1 MTMKRPLRYFTIV
14 SVLLILVVSSC
25 SDNLLNEEVEDQYS
39 TEITDRES
47 LRAGLILMYEAT
59 SNFYSKADQQG
70 WPALWNVGTDVAWP
84 IQAQGVEIP
93 FYRYNTLNSDN
104 SAASWMWN
112 WEYDIIE
119 NANNVINNI
128 ESQGLAI
135 DGMTEET
142 LAQYNAE
149 ARFFRA
155 KAYEELAT
163 LFGGVPIV
171 TEPITEPKFDFT
183 RADIDDVNDLIV
195 DDLLYAVENLPDMGQ
210 TEHEQ
215 RVSSAAASHLLAKT
229 YLRMGEYELAEDQAD
244 LVIDNPNISLIT
256 SRYGVKADQPGDP
269 FSDMFWKGNMRR
281 SQGNSEAIWVLE
293 MENPSDVRGGSTG
306 NPQQRRVWQ
315 ASYHSRNGLIPAD
328 SLGGR
333 GIARLRLNNWVLYDL
348 YDDGDMRNS
357 RHNIHRR
364 FVYNDPN
371 SDLFGQPVPYEGP
384 DTLFI
389 LTPYTTKWK
398 HFDPRDTFGFGMWKD
413 FILMRLGE
421 TYLLKA
427 EAQLMQ
433 NNPGGAAT
441 TINILR
447 DRANAPTVSAGEID
461 LDFILD
467 ERVRELIAE
476 ENRRMELMRT
486 GKLLDRVDLNY
497 GAPAGS
503 EIEGIREANLLF
515 PIPISEIRLNR
526 EGDLTQNPGYSN

>member
-1 MTMKRPLRYFTIV
+1 MKRQLRYFAVV
-14 SVLLILVVSSC
+14 SVLLMMFASSC
-25 SDNLLNEEVEDQYS
+25 SDNFLTETVEDQYS
-39 TEITDRES
+39 TDITDRES

-93 FYRYNTLNSDN
+93 FYRYDNLTSDN
-104 SAASWMWN
+104 YAASWMWN

-128 ESQGLAI
+128 ENNGMAI
-135 DGMTEET
+135 EGMTEQL
-142 LAQYNAE
+142 LAEYNAE

-171 TEPITEPKFDFT
+171 TEPITEPKFDFV
-183 RADIDDVNDLIV
+183 RADLAEVNALIEE
-195 DDLLYAVENLPDMGQ
+195 DLLFAVENLPDLGQ

-215 RVSSAAASHLLAKT
+215 RVSNAAASQLLAKS
-229 YLRMGEYELAEDQAD
+229 YLRTGKYEEAEAQAD
-244 LVIDNPNISLIT
+244 RVINNPNISLVDT
-256 SRYGVKADQPGDP
+256 RYGVKVDQPGDP

-281 SQGNSEAIWVLE
+281 SQGNTEAIWVLE

-306 NPQQRRVWQ
+306 APQQRRVWQ
-315 ASYHSRNGLIPAD
+315 GSYHSRNGLIPAED
-328 SLGGR
+328 LGGR

-348 YDDGDMRNS
+348 YDDDDMRNS
-357 RHNIHRR
+357 EHNILRR
-364 FVYNDPN
+364 HTYNDPN
-371 SDLFGQPVPYEGP
+371 HELFGEPVPYEGP

-389 LTPYTTKWK
+389 LTPYTMKWK
-398 HFDPRDTFGFGMWKD
+398 HFDPRDTFGWGMWKD

-433 NNPGGAAT
+433 NNPGGAAA

-447 DRANAPTVSAGEID
+447 DRANAPTVSAGDID

-467 ERVRELIAE
+467 ERARELLAE

-486 GKLLDRVDLNY
+486 KTLVDRVHLNY
-497 GAPAGS
+497 GAPEGS
-503 EIEGIREANLLF
+503 RVEGIRDENLLF
-515 PIPISEIRLNR
+515 PIPVSEIRLNR
-526 EGDLTQNPGYSN
+526 DGDMPQNPGYSN